1 MKLKV
6 LVGHRIIQ
14 WKKENYGRSRQYEI
28 IQGNSGNSI
37 QFKGIQKNW
46 KEFKASMKRNKL

>member
-6 LVGHRIIQ
+6 LVGHRIMQ

-46 KEFKASMKRNKL
+46 KEFKAFNEM